1 MALELRTLPS
11 ERSSLPH
18 FAGRKPELARLGALF
33 DDVLDG
39 NTTGGIQL
47 VTGVPGVGKSELGR
61 QFAKAME
68 RRDGVGCLW
77 LDVEELAPTQ
87 TIGLFLAIANAVGER
102 RLAAKIAGIDA
113 KITGLS
119 VAALSAKA
127 QVSLDR
133 AKPAFSFG
141 ALLRESKGAGM
152 WNSRRGIVLL
162 IDELQTA
169 PAEAMRNL
177 LVLHKGD
184 HGCPIFVV
192 GIGLQHT
199 QDVLAKPKQGAP
211 GLSRMS
217 KPLMLAPLAP
227 DEAREAVAE
236 NMAALGCR
244 IPDDCVAVLAQAS
257 HGLPQHIHGYL
268 RGALEVIQEHGRIA
282 AGETLAQAVE
292 RGGAERTRY
301 YQDRLRSMQ
310 VRSPDEA
317 MFPLMKALQA
327 ANRET
332 MRESAAVQAYAGTAF
347 DGGAIVD
354 DAIAHGVLTRSPDG
368 EVGFGIPSFRSHL
381 ANSMLAG
388 DGGDAANP

>member
-33 DDVLDG
+33 EDVLAG

-61 QFAKAME
+61 QFAKEMGRHE
-68 RRDGVGCLW
+68 GVGCLW
-77 LDVEELAPTQ
+77 LDVEELALPQ
-87 TIGLFLAIANAVGER
+87 TVGLFVAIANAVGER
-102 RLAAKIAGIDA
+102 RLAAKIADIDA

-127 QVSLDR
+127 QVSLNR
-133 AKPAFSFG
+133 AKSTLSFG
-141 ALLRESKGAGM
+141 ALLRESKGAGL
-152 WNSRRGIVLL
+152 WDGRKGIVLL
-162 IDELQTA
+162 IDELQTV
-169 PAEAMRNL
+169 PTEAMRNL

-199 QDVLAKPKQGAP
+199 QDVLAKTKQGTP
-211 GLSRMS
+211 GLCRMS

-227 DEAREAVAE
+227 EEAREAVAE

-244 IPDDCVAVLAQAS
+244 IPEDCVEALAQAS

-282 AGETLAQAVE
+282 AGATLAQAVE
-292 RGGAERTRY
+292 RGDAERTRY
-301 YQDRLRSMQ
+301 YQDRLRTMR

-317 MFPLMKALQA
+317 MFPFLKALQA
-327 ANRET
+327 SSRET
-332 MRESAAVQAYAGTAF
+332 MRESAAVQAYEGTGF
-347 DGGAIVD
+347 NGGAIVD
-354 DAIAHGVLTRSPDG
+354 DAIAHGVLTRNPDG

-381 ANSMLAG
+381 ANLMLAV
-388 DGGDAANP
+388 DEGGAAHP

>member
-61 QFAKAME
+61 QFARAME

-102 RLAAKIAGIDA
+102 RLAAK
-113 KITGLS
+113 
-119 VAALSAKA
+119 A

-152 WNSRRGIVLL
+152 WNSRKGIVLL
-162 IDELQTA
+162 MDELQTA

-199 QDVLAKPKQGAP
+199 QDVLAKSKQGAP

-217 KPLMLAPLAP
+217 KSLMLAPLAP

-244 IPDDCVAVLAQAS
+244 IPDDCAAALAQAS

-292 RGGAERTRY
+292 RGDAERTRY

-354 DAIAHGVLTRSPDG
+354 DAIVHGVLTRSPDG

-381 ANSMLAG
+381 ANLMLAG

>member
-102 RLAAKIAGIDA
+102 RLAAKIAGIDT

-141 ALLRESKGAGM
+141 ALLRDSKGAGM
-152 WNSRRGIVLL
+152 WNSRKGIVLL
-162 IDELQTA
+162 MDELQTA

-199 QDVLAKPKQGAP
+199 QDVLANSKQGAP

-244 IPDDCVAVLAQAS
+244 IPS
-257 HGLPQHIHGYL
+257 HGLPQHIHGHL

-327 ANRET
+327 ANRDT

-354 DAIAHGVLTRSPDG
+354 DAIVHGVLTRNPDG

-381 ANSMLAG
+381 VNLMLAG